1 MPSVCGPLTLA
12 HSLIPS
18 SYHGNSDVGLRL
30 FFLNKS
36 SFLLEK
42 KVSAGIIYKTTL
54 CVPRSEGN
62 VGMDPAART
71 PTGSLPDYR
80 VPLTTAPVP
89 ITANPRERPGKFLP
103 PGILVGKLSL
113 FQLCIP
119 QGPTEPQTHSLTQ
132 PQSQAQAHPGLSP
145 GPLLTSATSF
155 LFLPHPSPSS
165 MWFFFPSDE
174 AVRCLPSWP
183 V

>member
-1 MPSVCGPLTLA
+1 MDFDFL
-12 HSLIPS
+12 
-18 SYHGNSDVGLRL
+18 
-30 FFLNKS
+30 FLNKS

-54 CVPRSEGN
+54 WVPHSEGIM
-62 VGMDPAART
+62 GMDPAARA

-80 VPLTTAPVP
+80 VPLTTAPGP
-89 ITANPRERPGKFLP
+89 ITANPRERPSKFLP

-113 FQLCIP
+113 FFQLCIP

-132 PQSQAQAHPGLSP
+132 PQSQAQAQPGLSP

-165 MWFFFPSDE
+165 TWSFFPSD
-174 AVRCLPSWP
+174 
-183 V
+183 